1 MGQLLE
7 LALLVL
13 LGGCAGIL
21 SGCFG
26 IGGAFVI
33 TPLLHGLGH
42 PMTFSVGMG
51 IAYTSWTSTLA
62 GVRYLRGGSA
72 SKEMFF
78 KVVLPMGLCS
88 FFTTAYA
95 KNLALALDTAGKAD
109 GVIRV
114 AYVMLLILSG
124 TLVLRKKAL
133 QEGELSG
140 NTLLRLPPL
149 FRIQDLDVPVSVW
162 NVLFV
167 GLLVGFLQG
176 FLGIGGGSLMV
187 PLLVA
192 LCAFEVH
199 LAVAVSLLVIMIT
212 APYGAA
218 LYFLAGKIS
227 VVPLMALAAGAWF
240 GSALGV
246 RVNRVLPEMVL
257 RKALAG
263 FFYCG
268 SLAVALKAVGWHVLS
283 LVLLLGLAVGAAGGL
298 VFMGFSGEKRE
309 KELIEHGQ

>member
-7 LALLVL
+7 VAVLAF
-13 LGGCAGIL
+13 LGGCAGVL

-26 IGGAFVI
+26 VGGAFVI
-33 TPLLHGLGH
+33 TPLLHALGH

-51 IAYTSWTSTLA
+51 IAYTSWTSALA

-72 SKEMFF
+72 SKEMFL
-78 KVVLPMGLCS
+78 KVVLPMGICT

-95 KNLALALDTAGKAD
+95 KNLALALDMAGKAD
-109 GVIRV
+109 GVIRAV
-114 AYVMLLILSG
+114 YVILLILSG

-133 QEGELSG
+133 QEGGFSG
-140 NTLLRLPPL
+140 NGLLRLPPL
-149 FRIQDLDVPVSVW
+149 FRVQDLDVPVSVW

-192 LCAFEVH
+192 LCAFEAH

-212 APYGAA
+212 APYGAV
-218 LYFLAGKIS
+218 LYFFAGKIS
-227 VVPLMALAAGAWF
+227 LVPLMALAVGAWF

-246 RVNRVLPEMVL
+246 RVNRVLPEHIL
-257 RKALAG
+257 RRALAG
-263 FFYCG
+263 FFYVG
-268 SLAVALKAVGWHVLS
+268 SLAMALKAVGWHILS
-283 LVLLLGLAVGAAGGL
+283 LVLLLGLAVGAAGAL
-298 VFMGFSGEKRE
+298 VVVGIVREKRGG
-309 KELIEHGQ
+309 KN

>member
-1 MGQLLE
+1 MAQLLE
-7 LALLVL
+7 SALLVI

-26 IGGAFVI
+26 VGGAFVI
-33 TPLLHGLGH
+33 TPLLHALGH

-51 IAYTSWTSTLA
+51 IAYTSWTSALA
-62 GVRYLRGGSA
+62 GVRYLRGGTA
-72 SKEMFF
+72 SKEMFL
-78 KVVLPMGLCS
+78 KVVLPMGICS

-95 KNLALALDTAGKAD
+95 KNLALALDMAGKAD

-124 TLVLRKKAL
+124 TLVLRKKAF
-133 QEGELSG
+133 QKGVGPG
-140 NTLLRLPPL
+140 NKLLRLPPL
-149 FRIQDLDVPVSVW
+149 FRIQDLEVPVSVW
-162 NVLFV
+162 NILFV

-192 LCAFEVH
+192 LCAFEAH

-212 APYGAA
+212 APYGAM

-227 VVPLMALAAGAWF
+227 VVPLMTLAAGAWF

-246 RVNRVLPEMVL
+246 RVNRALSETVL

-263 FFYCG
+263 FFYLG
-268 SLAVALKAVGWHVLS
+268 SLAMALKVVGCHVLS

-298 VFMGFSGEKRE
+298 VFVGFSEEKKGEE
-309 KELIEHGQ
+309 ADQV